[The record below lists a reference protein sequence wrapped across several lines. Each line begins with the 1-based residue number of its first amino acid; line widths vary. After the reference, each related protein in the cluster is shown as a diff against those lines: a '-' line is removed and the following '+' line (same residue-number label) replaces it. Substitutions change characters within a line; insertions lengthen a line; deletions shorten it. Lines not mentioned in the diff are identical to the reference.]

1 MNDLNFLYPLI
12 RLSLGTETSVSH
24 YPSADEWNELYKMAH
39 KHSLVG
45 VCFVRVR
52 RCMEAAK
59 AEGRDAGIL
68 RRLYMQWLA
77 SAMQIQKMNER
88 MNQRCVEL
96 QTKLSSSGLRNAIL
110 KGQAVATLYNVE
122 EMQEDTP
129 LSELRH
135 PGDID
140 VYVDCGR
147 EKAIEFANSI
157 GQQTIDWDYKH
168 LHLHLF
174 QDIEV
179 EMHYRPEVL
188 LNLVK
193 NRRLQRWFAQDETQR
208 KMFCQQ
214 GTLVA
219 PSVELNLFYILLHI
233 YRHFLYEGVGL
244 RQLMDYFFVLKAVD
258 SQTDT
263 RWSKQAIESF
273 GIKRFASGVMWIM
286 QHVFGLEKQFL
297 LYKPDEREGKYILT
311 QVMAGGNF
319 GHHDE
324 RQKTNCKH
332 SSSLGAVKKILK
344 HNLHLLAHYPMEA
357 FWAPLWIVYHWCW
370 KRAVK

>member
-1 MNDLNFLYPLI
+1 MIYTFLYPLI

-45 VCFVRVR
+45 VCFVGVR

-88 MNQRCVEL
+88 MNQRGVEL
-96 QTKLSSSGLRNAIL
+96 QTILSSYGLRNAIL
-110 KGQAVATLYNVE
+110 KGQAVATLYHVE
-122 EMQEDTP
+122 GMLVDIP
-129 LSELRH
+129 LSELRQ

-147 EKAIEFANSI
+147 EKAIEFANST
-157 GQQTIDWDYKH
+157 GQQTIEWDYKH

-174 QDIEV
+174 QDVEV
-179 EMHYRPEVL
+179 EMHYHPEVL
-188 LNLVK
+188 LNLAK
-193 NRRLQRWFAQDETQR
+193 NRRLQRWFAQEETQR
-208 KMFCQQ
+208 EIFCQH
-214 GTLVA
+214 GALVA
-219 PSVELNLFYILLHI
+219 PSVKFNLFYILLHI

-258 SQTDT
+258 SQIDS

-273 GIKRFASGVMWIM
+273 GMKHFARGVMWIM
-286 QHVFGLEKQFL
+286 QYVFGLEKQFL
-297 LYKPDEREGKYILT
+297 LYEPDEREGKYILT
-311 QVMAGGNF
+311 HVMMGGNF

-324 RQKTNCKH
+324 RLKTDGKH
-332 SSSLGAVKKILK
+332 SGKPMAVKKILK
-344 HNLHLLAHYPMEA
+344 HNLHLFTHYPMEVL
-357 FWAPLWIVYHWCW
+357 WAPVWIVYHWCW
-370 KRAVK
+370 KRLVR